1 MVDAAFDVC
10 SKSLCSTFEKT
21 DRCVCVWC
29 LSPFIHTI
37 PFIQR
42 CLTNVLSSNMTNQQL
57 LLDLGKFDFLIKQKT
72 DQMVFLFTDLAPG
85 AAAVSKLTDENARRL
100 WTSKFGKGRDGN
112 SCFMHA
118 HTNHHH
124 KYHHA
129 HPTPTPYPRSKCLSS
144 SLERVCDAF
153 CQRQW

>member
-21 DRCVCVWC
+21 DRCV
-29 LSPFIHTI
+29 LSPPSSSCFSHDS
-37 PFIQR
+37 FIQR

-72 DQMVFLFTDLAPG
+72 DQMVFLFTGLAPG

-100 WTSKFGKGRDGN
+100 WTSKFGKGGI
-112 SCFMHA
+112 HV
-118 HTNHHH
+118 
-124 KYHHA
+124 Y
-129 HPTPTPYPRSKCLSS
+129 
-144 SLERVCDAF
+144 
-153 CQRQW
+153 